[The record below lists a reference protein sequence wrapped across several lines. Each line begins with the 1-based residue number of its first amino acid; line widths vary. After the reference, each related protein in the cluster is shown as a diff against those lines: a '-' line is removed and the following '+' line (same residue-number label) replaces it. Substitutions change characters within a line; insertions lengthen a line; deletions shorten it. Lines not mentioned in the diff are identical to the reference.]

1 MDKREL
7 VGARVTSDVHQVLRI
22 AMAFEHLT
30 SMQDLL
36 EPVITRFANEY
47 AQDPDV
53 TIAVAAL
60 RRHGT
65 KKGGLVVP
73 LRAGAVGVV
82 PPSPRSKL
90 ATRRPAARHSQAG
103 AKP

>member
-1 MDKREL
+1 
-7 VGARVTSDVHQVLRI
+7 VHQILRI

-47 AQDPDV
+47 AQDSDV
-53 TIAVAAL
+53 TVAVAAL

-65 KKGGLVVP
+65 SKGGLVVP
-73 LRAGAVGVV
+73 LRAGDVGAV
-82 PPSPRSKL
+82 SPKSGSKGRGRRS
-90 ATRRPAARHSQAG
+90 AAQRTQSDA
-103 AKP
+103 